1 MPLFPPPRTLTG
13 RGYHPEAITPERKKW
28 HLPNARSI
36 TEPQNSS
43 KRQGTAKL
51 AHLRSSST
59 FHAAKNENT
68 FRPKANVNIDRMLS
82 REIGFLLSLRSR
94 HLSLSHAHVA
104 FPISRYRAAL
114 FASWDRDDDD
124 FSRLAETCRRHTAVG
139 ETWQGDGRARRQFL
153 SGILGIFF
161 GHGGNAGR
169 RAGNHRVLF
178 SSSVDP
184 DDFEFHRGHDL
195 PLQDKSSIHRMG
207 EARGVADSVL
217 QPHFHRRREIQ
228 R

>member
-1 MPLFPPPRTLTG
+1 MGTRSALRRPSISAGCYLVNWIPLVTAQSSP
-13 RGYHPEAITPERKKW
+13 ITFSD
-28 HLPNARSI
+28 AR
-36 TEPQNSS
+36 
-43 KRQGTAKL
+43 
-51 AHLRSSST
+51 
-59 FHAAKNENT
+59 
-68 FRPKANVNIDRMLS
+68 
-82 REIGFLLSLRSR
+82 
-94 HLSLSHAHVA
+94 VA
-104 FPISRYRAAL
+104 FPISRYRAAF

-178 SSSVDP
+178 PSSVDP

-195 PLQDKSSIHRMG
+195 PLQDKSSIRRMG
-207 EARGVADSVL
+207 EARGDAHSVL
-217 QPHFHRRREIQ
+217 QPHFHRRWEVQ